1 MVWMERGLL
10 TGGLSLGPG
19 AHSCHYHKG
28 AEFPNCKSLQ
38 SPDC

>member
-1 MVWMERGLL
+1 MERGSV

-19 AHSCHYHKG
+19 AHSCHYKG
-28 AEFPNCKSLQ
+28 AEFPSCKPLQ